1 MYLIPRRIRDDE
13 RGLTLIELLLAVV
26 LLGIIVV
33 PLASALI
40 SFFHNTNATTNRL
53 TESHDEQI
61 AAAYFAQDV
70 QSIGVRDWSGAPFA
84 LQTSVEQ
91 NIGPTAGL
99 YPCGAASL
107 PAATLRF
114 AWNDPTGDTSTQVV
128 IVSYVVETVAGA
140 KQLHRVRCDSGST
153 TPTSDIVLA
162 HELVSVGTPSFTGP
176 STTPQAVSWT
186 LNIKAPSDTGAPL
199 VVTLYGQRRQT

>member
-1 MYLIPRRIRDDE
+1 MLSRPHDRGDD
-13 RGLTLIELLLAVV
+13 RGLTLIELMLAVV

-70 QSIGVRDWSGAPFA
+70 QSIGVRDWTGAPFG
-84 LQTSVEQ
+84 LKTSVEQ
-91 NIGPTAGL
+91 NVGPTAGL

-114 AWNDPTGDTSTQVV
+114 AWDDPIGDTSSQVV
-128 IVSYVVETVAGA
+128 VVSYVVETVGGH
-140 KQLHRVRCDSGST
+140 KELHRVRCAGGST

-162 HELVSVGTPSFTGP
+162 HELLSVGTPTFTGS
-176 STTPQAVSWT
+176 STIPQSVSWT
-186 LNIKAPSDTGAPL
+186 LNIRASSDSGAAL